1 MNRLILIT
9 FASICLLLSTSV
21 LAFSKARSA
30 DNPRGTVKKHR
41 VSVEKRKSVNGAK
54 TQNRGS
60 AGKAALKKGHKGN
73 MIARNTHT
81 MAPTSEAGESD
92 GEFIEYRVKKG
103 DTVETVAT
111 KFGIEREDILE
122 ANNNPGRRLSPGRVL
137 LIPRKED
144 HETGD
149 DFVDLSTRHLKP
161 WKTNEERYM
170 LVKVAKSFMGA
181 PYRYGGESLRGLD
194 CSAFVKKVYDIFD
207 APLPRIARD
216 QYKAGPRISRE
227 ELSVGDLVF
236 FKTKRY
242 AKYPTHVGIYIGEG
256 NFIHSSS
263 AHARIGVTIDSLQTD
278 FYNRAYIGATRV
290 KQSSDEASSD
300 TVSPQLLT
308 TSLN

>member
-1 MNRLILIT
+1 
-9 FASICLLLSTSV
+9 
-21 LAFSKARSA
+21 
-30 DNPRGTVKKHR
+30 
-41 VSVEKRKSVNGAK
+41 
-54 TQNRGS
+54 
-60 AGKAALKKGHKGN
+60 
-73 MIARNTHT
+73 MIARNTHVT
-81 MAPTSEAGESD
+81 AAASEVGESD
-92 GEFIEYRVKKG
+92 GEFIEYRVRKG

-149 DFVDLSTRHLKP
+149 DFVDLSTRRLKP

-290 KQSSDEASSD
+290 K
-300 TVSPQLLT
+300 
-308 TSLN
+308 